1 MSRGRR
7 TIENTFGIL
16 CAKWRILQRPIET
29 ISENAV
35 RTVLAIAYLHN
46 FLMTNQNDDIIQI
59 RIADNPDE
67 ENGFGEWMY
76 KNIHLL

>member
-29 ISENAV
+29 IPENAI
-35 RTVLAIAYLHN
+35 RTVQAIACLHN
-46 FLMTNQNDDIIQI
+46 FLIDESEWRHNPI

-67 ENGFGEWMY
+67 ENGIWRMEV
-76 KNIHLL
+76 